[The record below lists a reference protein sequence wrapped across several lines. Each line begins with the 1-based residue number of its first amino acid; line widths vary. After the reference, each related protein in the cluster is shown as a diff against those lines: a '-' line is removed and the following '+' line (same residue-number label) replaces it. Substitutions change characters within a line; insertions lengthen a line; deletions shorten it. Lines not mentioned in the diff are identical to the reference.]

1 MVEEDFLVRL
11 RRVAGCTVLLL
22 TLSAVVVV
30 CAWVGLQPTQITGV
44 EDRPDGFLQTLSH
57 KLHQK
62 IDGLLDMHDSQGE
75 G

>member
-1 MVEEDFLVRL
+1 MRL
-11 RRVAGCTVLLL
+11 RRMASWTALLL
-22 TLSAVVVV
+22 TLSAVVAV

-62 IDGLLDMHDSQGE
+62 IDDLLDMHDSQGE
-75 G
+75 S